1 MEVLFITH
9 KYPPSIGGMEKQS
22 YELIKGVSK
31 NFKVHSIVYDN
42 NSSKVKFLLTLKKKV
57 QKILDENPGI
67 SVIHLNDGLM
77 AIFAYKLK
85 KITNIPIIATL
96 HGLDIVFPSIIFQKI
111 AVNRFKKL
119 DGIIAVSNAT
129 AEECHK
135 RGFDKDKVF
144 VVKNG
149 VDTELGYIKKIS
161 RFRTTMEERLGISLE
176 NKKILISVGRSVR
189 RKGFSWFINR
199 VLPKLDENVI
209 YLIVGPPQQHLKK
222 IQMFFKLIPNHLA
235 HLISLLFGWGMDE
248 IDIRRALE
256 DPAVKGRGFYLGK
269 LPFEEMIQFLKH
281 ADIFVMP
288 NIKVYGDAEG
298 FGLVALEAAVNNT
311 TVVAS
316 AIEGITCAIQDG
328 KNGFLVPAENVT
340 AWTEKINALLSEDS
354 LLDTFSRAS
363 RDFTME
369 NYSWDHM
376 VDGYVTVF
384 NRYHKAGL
392 NEQEAPVFNFQAR
405 DYSKVAV

>member
-22 YELIKGVSK
+22 YELIKGVS
-31 NFKVHSIVYDN
+31 NHSKVHTIVYDN
-42 NSSKVKFLLTLKKKV
+42 NTSKVKFFFTLKKRVKR
-57 QKILDENPGI
+57 ILEENPGI

-85 KITNIPIIATL
+85 KITSVPIIATL

-144 VVKNG
+144 VVRNG
-149 VDTELGYIKKIS
+149 VDTELGYIRKIS
-161 RFRTTMEERLGISLE
+161 RFRSVMEERLGTSLE
-176 NKKILISVGRSVR
+176 NKKVLISVGRGVR
-189 RKGFSWFINR
+189 RKGFSWFIDK

-222 IQMFFKLIPNHLA
+222 IQVLFKLIPNHLA
-235 HLISLLFGWGMDE
+235 HLVSLLFGWGMDE

-256 DPAVKGRGFYLGK
+256 NPAVKGRGFYLGK

-316 AIEGITCAIQDG
+316 SIEGITCAIQDG

-340 AWTEKINALLSEDS
+340 AWTEKINALLADRD
-354 LLDTFSRAS
+354 LLDTFSRAA

-384 NRYHKAGL
+384 NRYHKEYMQ
-392 NEQEAPVFNFQAR
+392 EQEAPVFNFQPG